1 MMRFRYF
8 LAGVALLLATAVQA
22 DEAAI
27 RKALAAKLPNARVDH
42 VVKTAYGGLYEVYFD
57 NQIAYTDKD
66 GSFMIV
72 GHLIDVSS
80 GQNVTHMR
88 LRKLTAI
95 PLASLPLEL
104 AIKSVKGNGKRQL
117 VVFSDPL
124 CPHCRKLDQE
134 LAGLTDITVHTFLY
148 PIEQLNRGATE
159 RSRQIWCAPDRAK
172 AWEAFVLKNVPPP
185 PAAAGCQDP
194 IAKIAEIGARHGF
207 NATPT
212 LVFADGA
219 VVQRQLP
226 AAQIERLL
234 KEVK

>member
-1 MMRFRYF
+1 MRIQSVV
-8 LAGVALLLATAVQA
+8 AGVVLLLAAVAVQA

-27 RKALAAKLPNARVDH
+27 RKKLAARLPAARVEH

-72 GHLIDVSS
+72 GYLIDVPT

-88 LRKLTAI
+88 LRALTAI
-95 PLASLPLEL
+95 PFASLPLQL

-124 CPHCRKLDQE
+124 CPHCRKLEQE
-134 LAGLTDITVHTFLY
+134 LAGLTDVTIYTFLY
-148 PIEQLNRGATE
+148 PLENVNRGATE
-159 RSRQIWCAPDRAK
+159 RARQIWCAPNPAK
-172 AWEAFVLKNVPPP
+172 AWEESLLKNVVPPA
-185 PAAAGCQDP
+185 AAAGCQDP
-194 IAKIAEIGARHGF
+194 IARIAEVGNKHSF

-212 LVFADGA
+212 LVFGDGA

-226 AAQIERLL
+226 AAQIERLM
-234 KEVK
+234 KEVQ